1 MEQEKDLEAIRT
13 ENREMHILLHAI
25 GTAQILLD
33 ELSRIQ
39 NKAKVREVSYFKHD
53 LKRLTYKYVSDVK
66 GLSKLLNVLWEV
78 MPEED
83 LDRYLI
89 AKKNIID
96 KLQRSSLE
104 DLHFINELIDNAHR
118 RYEQV
123 DVFEKML
130 NTHCLPEVRDVY
142 RKELGYT
149 IEQYNEQKE
158 LQKQG
163 YCPVHNETIQ
173 H

>member
-1 MEQEKDLEAIRT
+1 MAPDKDLEAIRT
-13 ENREMHILLHAI
+13 ENREMHMLLHAV

-39 NKAKVREVSYFKHD
+39 NKAKVKEVTYFKHD
-53 LKRLTYKYVSDVK
+53 LKVLTYKYVSDVK
-66 GLSKLLNVLWEV
+66 GLGRLLNVLWDV
-78 MPEED
+78 MPTED
-83 LDRYLI
+83 LERYI
-89 AKKNIID
+89 TAKGNIID

-104 DLHFINELIDNAHR
+104 DLHFIKELIDNAHR
-118 RYEQV
+118 RYEQL

-142 RKELGYT
+142 RQELGYT
-149 IEQYNEQKE
+149 LDQYNEQKE

-163 YCPVHNETIQ
+163 YCPVYNEKPTV
-173 H
+173 